1 MRIVQGIYCANW
13 YDESRTVL
21 VLVSTHGVRIR
32 LHGHVVPLRRTWSFL
47 LALVYDICILNF
59 YSI

>member
-1 MRIVQGIYCANW
+1 MKVEQSW
-13 YDESRTVL
+13 

-47 LALVYDICILNF
+47 LALVYDSCILIF
-59 YSI
+59 YSISIFSVYIIHK